1 MEQTSTLSPA
11 QALWPLA
18 RRKVLGLLFG
28 PSDQELHLREIARRT
43 GLAPAT
49 VQREVASLAR
59 AGILERRR
67 SGRQVYYRAN
77 PTCPLFRD
85 LRGLMLKTVGLADV
99 LREALE
105 PLRDRIRCAF
115 IFGSAARGDLLNDSD
130 VDLMVIGEV
139 SLRELVAP
147 LRSAEADLSRP
158 ANAVTMRPEEFT
170 GRVAQEQPFLANVLR
185 GPKIL
190 LIGDEDE
197 LDAMAAERS
206 AAGLQDIAP
215 RGA

>member
-1 MEQTSTLSPA
+1 MERTSTPSPA
-11 QALWPLA
+11 EALWPLA

-49 VQREVASLAR
+49 VHREVASLAR

-77 PTCPLFRD
+77 PTCPLFPE
-85 LRGLMLKTVGLADV
+85 LRRLILKTVGLADV

-139 SLRELVAP
+139 TLRELVAP

-158 ANAVTMRPEEFT
+158 VNPVTMRPHEFVD
-170 GRVAQEQPFLANVLR
+170 RLAQEQPFLLNVLR
-185 GPKIL
+185 DPKMH

-197 LDAMAAERS
+197 LGAMAAGRS
-206 AAGLQDIAP
+206 AADLQDIAS
-215 RGA
+215 